1 MITHVVSCHT
11 IWCFA
16 IIATWKSRFSGIQR
30 SRGCG
35 LLLLS
40 NPVSSVILKICQET
54 TINMLLLG
62 SKHFQVYLV
71 LLDDDVFMI
80 YVFSAGNLE
89 NQVMVNVVWWPL
101 PVHRIQFSLTSS
113 SSWMTSFIDI
123 YTGLWTMYTWRRNM
137 IVIHSSW

>member
-16 IIATWKSRFSGIQR
+16 IIATWKSRFSGIDL
-30 SRGCG
+30 SRDCV

-40 NPVSSVILKICQET
+40 NPVSSVILEICQEA

-89 NQVMVNVVWWPL
+89 NQVMVNVVW
-101 PVHRIQFSLTSS
+101 
-113 SSWMTSFIDI
+113 
-123 YTGLWTMYTWRRNM
+123 
-137 IVIHSSW
+137 